1 MKIVY
6 PLLLILF
13 LSPLNSWSLTVSE
26 SEISTWESKALEE
39 LKKHKDKD
47 PQKEF
52 LLYMIAGR
60 ELSAYGQEERAR
72 RYYLKAFAHPS
83 KSDKTEAVIQL
94 VALNRENKKEL
105 IKAVDRAHKWFRKH
119 PDKNKP
125 ELKRW
130 LEMMEGYAQGK
141 TPYLEQGYYTFWAV
155 DARINELMKEGKAEE
170 AYQLLGPVDLN
181 SADINQRVRQDLL
194 ASVSLGKK
202 VSPPLSCLPTLE
214 KYPNSTTWSMR
225 VCRFLDDWK
234 NEKKPRETV
243 KSIKD
248 QLENENPER
257 LHWIKLLE
265 RL

>member
-1 MKIVY
+1 MKNVY
-6 PLLLILF
+6 LLLLILLF
-13 LSPLNSWSLTVSE
+13 SSMNSWSLTVAE

-47 PQKEF
+47 PEKEF

-72 RYYLKAFAHPS
+72 RYYLMAYDHPS

-105 IKAVDRAHKWFRKH
+105 IKAIERAHKWFT
-119 PDKNKP
+119 KNPEKNRP
-125 ELKRW
+125 ELNRW
-130 LEMMEGYAQGK
+130 LEMMQGYAQGK

-170 AYQLLGPVDLN
+170 AYQILGPVDLN

-194 ASVSLGKK
+194 AAVALGKK

-214 KYPNSTTWSMR
+214 KYPTSTTWSMR
-225 VCRFLDDWK
+225 VCRFLDDLK
-234 NEKKPRETV
+234 NEKKPRETIQ
-243 KSIKD
+243 SIKD
-248 QLENENPER
+248 QLTRENPER
-257 LHWIKLLE
+257 LHWIRLLE